1 MENYKKMMEE
11 GWISQ
16 TVIQEKLAQR
26 RRTAKTRYHED
37 CAALERVYQEKINQ
51 AKEELRKKINTLVD
65 MRREDRARLAE
76 KRDQVL
82 AEIAAEEDEMKRCL
96 SEMAKAEQ
104 PNEQTD

>member
-26 RRTAKTRYHED
+26 RRTAKTRYQID
-37 CAALERVYQEKINQ
+37 CAALDRVYQEKINQ
-51 AKEELRKKINTLVD
+51 AKEELRKKINTLED

-82 AEIAAEEDEMKRCL
+82 AEVAAEEDEMKRCL
-96 SEMAKAEQ
+96 AEMAKAEQ